1 MSRDK
6 IILGENLSF
15 STDTDKTGI
24 NNNNVVVCAGSG
36 SGKTMSII
44 EPRLINT
51 FDSSLIV
58 TLTKRRLVP
67 KYKSLFEERG
77 YEVQDLNFVNP
88 KLSTVTYDPL
98 KYVKSY
104 SDINFLA
111 QSIVLSDPR
120 KRKESSSID
129 PYWDNAAISLL
140 SAEIA
145 YVMMSKEDRTFADVL
160 KMHDNLNLRE
170 YGSSISTSY
179 DSQFERMA
187 EEDPGCFAV
196 NCWNSFKSLPIKTA
210 SCVFGT
216 LNTTIDNIFSPE
228 MRKMISDKKK
238 INFKSIAKKKTVLFI
253 TTSAVNPSLNCFVNM
268 FYAQMFKQLFEFA
281 ESLPSGQLPIP
292 VSVLCDDF
300 ATGSKVLNFPEYIS
314 ILREKKISVTIL
326 LQSESQLESIYGT
339 NDATT
344 IINNCDTYV
353 FMGGMDLVTASHISQ
368 RLNVPIEDVLYMP
381 IGKEYVFRRG
391 QKPVS
396 TNRYNILK
404 DKVYQR
410 VTEKY
415 NMLVSSGNESDRR

>member
-145 YVMMSKEDRTFADVL
+145 YV
-160 KMHDNLNLRE
+160 
-170 YGSSISTSY
+170 
-179 DSQFERMA
+179 
-187 EEDPGCFAV
+187 
-196 NCWNSFKSLPIKTA
+196 
-210 SCVFGT
+210 
-216 LNTTIDNIFSPE
+216 IDF
-228 MRKMISDKKK
+228 
-238 INFKSIAKKKTVLFI
+238 L
-253 TTSAVNPSLNCFVNM
+253 
-268 FYAQMFKQLFEFA
+268 
-281 ESLPSGQLPIP
+281 
-292 VSVLCDDF
+292 
-300 ATGSKVLNFPEYIS
+300 
-314 ILREKKISVTIL
+314 
-326 LQSESQLESIYGT
+326 
-339 NDATT
+339 
-344 IINNCDTYV
+344 
-353 FMGGMDLVTASHISQ
+353 
-368 RLNVPIEDVLYMP
+368 
-381 IGKEYVFRRG
+381 
-391 QKPVS
+391 
-396 TNRYNILK
+396 
-404 DKVYQR
+404 
-410 VTEKY
+410 
-415 NMLVSSGNESDRR
+415 GN